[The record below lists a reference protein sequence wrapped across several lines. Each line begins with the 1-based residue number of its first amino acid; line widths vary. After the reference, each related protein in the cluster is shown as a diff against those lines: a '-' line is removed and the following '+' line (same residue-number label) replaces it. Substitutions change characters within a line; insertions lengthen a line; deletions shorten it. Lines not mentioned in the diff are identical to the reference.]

1 MKLIPGIYSK
11 RIFRLVR
18 KTCLIAGIFLLNVS
32 GYLIADT
39 LHLQN
44 GKSVSGEIL
53 NEIEGVEL
61 TFRYRHHGQDIT
73 RRVPLNQIRKIE
85 KVNDKAKDESVAP
98 DLIDKVSDLKPLVES
113 VLPEPEQD
121 ELVILHLRG
130 GFDIPRLSTI
140 GEVITFAEFQMMM
153 EIAKSRNPKAIVL
166 AIDSPGGLLS
176 TCDEIVDSLIEIQ
189 SGHDSE
195 RVIAWVELGGS
206 AAALTALACKEIVM
220 RPNGRMGSA
229 TAVFLNGEAVPEAV
243 TAMEHKVEA
252 MEEARSRQVSQL
264 TGRPIEIQLAMQ
276 EPEYKF
282 WFNEEEGCSLIKP
295 AVGEDA
301 VWKCFD
307 NSEEK
312 PMALAANE
320 MKEIKAAEGVAGSI
334 QDLIEILELKEGTQ
348 VVDIDLMEP
357 DIQELLGPARRRVAE
372 EWAHYLR
379 QRELFE
385 KRVVKFVAECSV
397 GLSAVRQLHFF
408 NNYWLW
414 RRDVNVVRG
423 DVDKISAPALPPR
436 LKKMMEEYEPR
447 RFDLYSS
454 GITLAKGEVHR
465 ARENIKRATQMTN
478 TPIKDI
484 TKNIIRAAN
493 FEMQGLLGKPY
504 EDTEEEADEE
514 PQEDG

>member
-1 MKLIPGIYSK
+1 MISA
-11 RIFRLVR
+11 IF
-18 KTCLIAGIFLLNVS
+18 ISNAS
-32 GYLIADT
+32 SYLSADT

-44 GKSVSGEIL
+44 GNSVSGEIL
-53 NEIEGVEL
+53 DEVQGVEI
-61 TFRYRHHGQDIT
+61 TFQYQHRGQEIT
-73 RRVPLNQIRKIE
+73 RRVPLEQIRKIE
-85 KVNDKAKDESVAP
+85 KGKGQEEDEPVVP
-98 DLIDKVSDLKPLVES
+98 EVIDKVDDLKPLVES
-113 VLPEPEQD
+113 VLPKPEQD
-121 ELVILHLRG
+121 ELVVLHLRG
-130 GFDIPRLSTI
+130 VFDIPRLSTI

-153 EIAKSRNPKAIVL
+153 DIAKSRNPKAIVL

-176 TCDEIVDSLIEIQ
+176 TCNEIVDSLIETQ
-189 SGHDSE
+189 SGQNSE

-206 AAALTALACKEIVM
+206 AAALTSLACKEIVM

-243 TAMEHKVEA
+243 TAMEHKAEA

-276 EPEYKF
+276 EPEYEF
-282 WFNEEEGCSLIKP
+282 WFNEEEGCSFIKP
-295 AVGEDA
+295 EVVGDA

-312 PMALAANE
+312 PMALSANE

-334 QDLIEILELKEGTQ
+334 QELIEILALEEDTQ

-385 KRVVKFVAECSV
+385 KRVVRFVAECSV
-397 GLSAVRQLHFF
+397 GLTAVRQLYFF

-423 DVDKISAPALPPR
+423 DIDKISAPALPPK
-436 LKKMMEEYEPR
+436 LKKMMKEYEPR
-447 RFDLYSS
+447 RFDLYDS
-454 GITLAKGEVHR
+454 GIKLAKGEVHR
-465 ARENIKRATQMTN
+465 ARENIKRAAQMTN
-478 TPIKDI
+478 TPIEDI
-484 TKNIIRAAN
+484 ATNIIRAAN
-493 FEMQGLLGKPY
+493 FEMQGLLGVRY
-504 EDTEEEADEE
+504 EDNEEEADEE